1 MRRLLFAA
9 AFLFLWVLCA
19 RGEEPRDRRTRV
31 IGGQQTPQ
39 TYAPY
44 LAALFVQYNE
54 QIVHICGGTI
64 LDRYWVLTAAHCFNG
79 QDDSDVFY
87 VGTGTADLYAA
98 AGGAQDVAGW
108 WVHPTWDGAPG
119 ASSMDVALI
128 RLREPLV
135 LSSTVAPLAL
145 PAATAVY
152 PEDVVVVAGWGLTRD
167 GGELAFPRYARSVSI
182 PVQGRAWCSLSPSA
196 ASSYFCAGL
205 ADPMVRDTCVGDSG
219 GPAMLGNNVVGIISY
234 DVALSGGTEVCGG
247 YGGYQRTSVVAP
259 WVRTTMQEV
268 ETCISNTGLVA
279 RVCDREDPVDTG
291 AAPLPLALPLAA
303 ACAALLA
310 LAL

>member
-1 MRRLLFAA
+1 MSRPLFAA
-9 AFLFLWVLCA
+9 AFLFLCFLCA
-19 RGEEPRDRRTRV
+19 RGEEPHDRRTRV

-44 LAALFVQYNE
+44 LAALFLQDGN
-54 QIVHICGGTI
+54 QIVHFCGGTI
-64 LDRYWVLTAAHCFNG
+64 LDRYWVMTAAHCFNG
-79 QDDSDVFY
+79 QDDNDVFY
-87 VGTGTADLYAA
+87 VGTGTTDLYAA

-119 ASSMDVALI
+119 AGSMDVALI

-145 PAATAVY
+145 PTATAVY

-167 GGELAFPRYARSVSI
+167 GGELEFPRQARSVSI
-182 PVQGRAWCSLSPSA
+182 PVQGRAWCSLSPA
-196 ASSYFCAGL
+196 AALSYFCAGL
-205 ADPMVRDTCVGDSG
+205 SDPVVRDTCVGDSG
-219 GPAMLGNNVVGIISY
+219 GPAAMDGKVVGIISY
-234 DVALSGGTEVCGG
+234 DVSLSGGAEICAG

-259 WVRTTMQEV
+259 WVRTTVQEV
-268 ETCISNTGLVA
+268 EACISNTGLVA
-279 RVCDREDPVDTG
+279 RVCDQDPVDTG
-291 AAPLPLALPLAA
+291 AASLPPTLSSFVAFAVLF
-303 ACAALLA
+303 A